1 MVTEYHID
9 LFKELEFLV
18 LRVNFINLNKL
29 HIRNDRK

>member
-18 LRVNFINLNKL
+18 SLVNFINLNML
-29 HIRNDRK
+29 HIHNDRK